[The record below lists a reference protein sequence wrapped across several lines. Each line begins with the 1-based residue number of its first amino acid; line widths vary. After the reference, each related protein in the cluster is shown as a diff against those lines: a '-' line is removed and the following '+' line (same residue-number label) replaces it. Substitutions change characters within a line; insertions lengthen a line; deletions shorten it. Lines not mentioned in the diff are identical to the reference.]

1 MKIIALDASRD
12 WPHNVVCAEV
22 APPPAPGPGQVL
34 VAIEAF
40 PVNPA
45 DLLVLHGRYGPRPA
59 GADKAA
65 ADFPLQP
72 IGAEGG
78 GRVLATGPDVHDL
91 KPGQRVVLLSRKNWV
106 EQALVPRSDVV
117 PVRQDLDRL
126 QQAMLKVN
134 PCSAHLLLHSE
145 GVLSPGAWL
154 IQSGANSALGRM
166 VIRMAR
172 REGFRSVN
180 VVRREDAAKVCRE
193 AGGDIAL
200 LDGPDLAQRVAG
212 ATGGASIVLGLDA
225 VGGETTRRL
234 GQCLADKAPL
244 LVYGFLGA
252 DQVHLDTA
260 DLLFRGIRL
269 KGFERSPLL
278 PVEPS
283 ALAQLFESIAAL
295 VADGTAAS
303 EIEAV
308 YDMADIHAA
317 IEHASRDARRGK
329 VLVRTPEFGR

>member
-1 MKIIALDASRD
+1 MKFIGLDASRD
-12 WPHNVVCAEV
+12 WPHNIVCADV

-59 GADKAA
+59 GTPKAA
-65 ADFPLQP
+65 ASPLQP

-78 GRVLATGPDVHDL
+78 GRVLATGPDVTDL
-91 KPGQRVVLLSRKNWV
+91 QAGQRVVLLSRTNWV
-106 EQALVPRSDVV
+106 EQILVPRGDVA

-134 PCSAHLLLHSE
+134 PCTAHLLLHSE
-145 GVLSPGAWL
+145 GVLSRGAWL
-154 IQSGANSALGRM
+154 IQSAANSALGRM

-172 REGFRSVN
+172 REGFRTVN
-180 VVRREDAAKVCRE
+180 VVRRAEAARVCRD
-193 AGGDIAL
+193 AGGDITL
-200 LDGPDLAQRVAG
+200 VDGPDLAQRVAE
-212 ATGGASIVLGLDA
+212 ATGGAPIVLGLDA

-234 GQCLADKAPL
+234 GQCLANRAPL
-244 LVYGFLGA
+244 LVYGFLSG

-278 PVEPS
+278 PTEPR
-283 ALAQLFESIAAL
+283 ALAQLFDAVAGL

-317 IEHASRDARRGK
+317 ITHASRDARQGK
-329 VLVRTPEFGR
+329 VLVRTPEFVR